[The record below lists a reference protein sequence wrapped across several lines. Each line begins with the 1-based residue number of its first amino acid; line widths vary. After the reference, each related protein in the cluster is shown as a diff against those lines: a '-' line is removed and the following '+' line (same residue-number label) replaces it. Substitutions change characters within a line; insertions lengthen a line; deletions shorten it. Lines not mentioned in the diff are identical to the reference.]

1 VLKAALRLRGA
12 RLLHGKEVVNVVHPG
27 AANKGAAVVEVR
39 RDLGCDRVLYFGD
52 DVTDEDVFRLDQ
64 PGRLFTIRIG
74 RSKTSA
80 ARYYLRQQQEIDT
93 LLEHLV
99 ALRVEPRPAAARR
112 RGASS

>member
-1 VLKAALRLRGA
+1 MYV
-12 RLLHGKEVVNVVHPG
+12 
-27 AANKGAAVVEVR
+27 
-39 RDLGCDRVLYFGD
+39 GD

-64 PGRLFTIRIG
+64 PGRLFTVRIG

-99 ALRVEPRPAAARR
+99 ALRVEQPIAGPRR
-112 RGASS
+112 RGART